1 MDSSERERLR
11 QQVMDYW
18 IAYYSELRR
27 ELPNYTSNPET
38 KQIPE
43 FFRTHRR
50 YLDASEFADGYVIVH
65 RTVPEEEFDQV
76 AYWETFRIEVRHTQ
90 TVGAAT
96 QRDYPPY
103 GDFVVSE
110 TLPLRDTETGE
121 YADAMPP
128 ERMESRDFIS
138 NNRVATMYTQ
148 ENARADAQ
156 RNLREF
162 LAQHP
167 IREDR

>member
-38 KQIPE
+38 KLIHE
-43 FFRTHRR
+43 SFRTHRR
-50 YLDASEFADGYVIVH
+50 YLNVYEFADGYVIVH

-76 AYWETFRIEVRHTQ
+76 VHWETFHIEVRHNQ

-96 QRDYPPY
+96 ERGYPPY
-103 GDFVVSE
+103 GLFLDSEMAVVRE
-110 TLPLRDTETGE
+110 VETGE

-128 ERMESRDFIS
+128 ERMESQDYIS
-138 NNRVATMYTQ
+138 NNRVTTMYT
-148 ENARADAQ
+148 EERARSDAQ
-156 RNLREF
+156 RNLR
-162 LAQHP
+162 
-167 IREDR
+167 